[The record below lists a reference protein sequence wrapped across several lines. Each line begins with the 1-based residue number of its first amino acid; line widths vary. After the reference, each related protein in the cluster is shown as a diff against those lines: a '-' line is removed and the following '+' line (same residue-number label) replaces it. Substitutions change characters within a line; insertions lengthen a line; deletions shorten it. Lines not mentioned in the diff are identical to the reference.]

1 MLLSDLMGNVQ
12 GTVQYNNEHSGVMN
26 VTDVCAIM
34 TATSDSYTQFVAL
47 QAQYLAANGQTCSG
61 TSFTVVSYAVSN
73 KVCLYV
79 CM

>member
-1 MLLSDLMGNVQ
+1 MGNVQ

-61 TSFTVVSYAVSN
+61 T
-73 KVCLYV
+73 
-79 CM
+79 